1 MTEVGAN
8 SVHPHIIYL
17 YSNTKGISILGSDKM
32 TRNIIA
38 FIIAVSVSF
47 VATPLMIRLAKLVGA
62 IDVPKDSRRVHKV
75 PTPRLGGLA
84 IFLGFMAALLYL
96 SDIDSRMYGVL
107 AGAVIIVALG
117 FFDDIKPLPAKFKFL
132 VQVIAAVIV
141 INSGVIIPRVSNP
154 LHFIIGGKYIEFGI
168 WSYPLTIV
176 WIVGVTNAINL
187 VDGLDGLAAG
197 ISIISAT
204 TLFVAALSTGQ
215 DFAALLAVLLAASAL
230 GFLPYNFNPAKIF
243 MGDTG
248 ALFLGY
254 MLSVISVMG
263 VLKGAA
269 ALSILVPIFAI
280 GLPIFDTLFAMV
292 RRALSGK
299 SMMEADKGHLHHRL
313 LDAGMSQKQAVLTL
327 YSISA
332 VLGFS
337 AVALVEVTLKVAFI
351 VVLAVFL
358 LASMGAKYLGL
369 TKVDHGSHKADV

>member
-1 MTEVGAN
+1 
-8 SVHPHIIYL
+8 
-17 YSNTKGISILGSDKM
+17 M

-38 FIIAVSVSF
+38 FAIAVSVSYI
-47 VATPLMIRLAKLVGA
+47 ATPLMIRLAKLVGA
-62 IDVPKDSRRVHKV
+62 IDVPKDNRRVHKV
-75 PTPRLGGLA
+75 PIPRLGGLA
-84 IFLGFMAALLYL
+84 IFLGFMAGVLYL
-96 SDIDSRMYGVL
+96 ADIDSRMFG
-107 AGAVIIVALG
+107 VIIGAAIIVTLG
-117 FFDDIKPLPAKFKFL
+117 FFDDIKPLSAKFKLL
-132 VQVIAAVIV
+132 VQIIAAIIV
-141 INSGVIIPRVSNP
+141 IQSGVRIEYVRNP
-154 LHFIIGGKYIEFGI
+154 LYFIFTDSPYIIFGN
-168 WSYPLTIV
+168 WSYLLTLV

-197 ISIISAT
+197 ISIISAS
-204 TLFVAALSTGQ
+204 TLFMAALSTGRP
-215 DFAALLAVLLAASAL
+215 FEALLAAILAASTL

-280 GLPIFDTLFAMV
+280 GLPIFDTLFAMA

-299 SMMEADKGHLHHRL
+299 SMMEADKGHLHHKL

-337 AVALVEVTLKVAFI
+337 AVALVEVTLKVAF
-351 VVLAVFL
+351 VLVFVVFL
-358 LASMGAKYLGL
+358 LGSMGAKYLGL
-369 TKVDHGSHKADV
+369 IKEDHGSHKANL